1 MTARPLLIAAVL
13 ATGAALLPSGPAAA
27 QDYPSRPVRIV
38 VGFAPGGVADLTSRL
53 LAQQLAERMGQ
64 PFLVDNRPGAGG
76 IVAAEQVAKS
86 APDGHNLLLIANG
99 NAAAVSL
106 MKSLPYDPL
115 KDFAMVAPLASFDL
129 VIVTGRESKINSVKD
144 VLALA
149 KSAPQKLNFGS
160 INIGSTQH
168 LAMELFRAQAAAQTG
183 VEINAVTYKGTP
195 ALVAALQGNEV
206 QVGFEVLSPVLTQIT
221 GGALRAIA
229 VTSGRRFDGLP
240 NVPTVIESG
249 LPQYNVS
256 AWNGVAAPAKTPRPI
271 VDRLNA
277 EINAAIARADV
288 RQRMLDL
295 AVVPTGGKPE
305 DLARLLASEIK
316 RWGEVVRQAKI
327 ERQ

>member
-1 MTARPLLIAAVL
+1 MTVRSLSSA
-13 ATGAALLPSGPAAA
+13 AALFAAA
-27 QDYPSRPVRIV
+27 ASLLPGSVLGQDYPSRPVRIV

-64 PFLVDNRPGAGG
+64 PFIVDNRPGAGG

-86 APDGHNLLLIANG
+86 LPDGHNLLLIANG

-129 VIVTGRESKINSVKD
+129 VIVTGRDSKLNSVKD

-168 LAMELFRAQAAAQTG
+168 LAMELFRAQAAAQSG

-256 AWNGVAAPAKTPRPI
+256 AWNGIAAPAKTPRPI

-277 EINAAIARADV
+277 EINAAITRPDV
-288 RQRMLDL
+288 RQRLLDL